1 MSKRITN
8 EDKQQRPK
16 RISWLREQ
24 YPRVLALFFVLAIT
38 IGIFLFRERITM
50 LGNYGYLGAFLISL
64 ICNATIILPV
74 PGLLILLA
82 LGSTL
87 NPVAIGLAGGIG
99 AALGELSS
107 YLAGYSGRVGIES
120 QRLYPQ
126 VESWMRRNGSV
137 TIFIFTLLPF
147 FPFDLAGIAAGA
159 LRFPLWKFFLICWS
173 GRTLAYILV
182 ISLGWEVVLRFLT

>member
-1 MSKRITN
+1 MSTSTIN

-16 RISWLREQ
+16 RVSWLREQ
-24 YPRVLALFFVLAIT
+24 YPRMLALLFVLAIT
-38 IGIFLFRERITM
+38 AGIFLFRERIAEFEH
-50 LGNYGYLGAFLISL
+50 YGYLGAFLISL
-64 ICNATIILPV
+64 TCNATIILPA
-74 PGLLILLA
+74 PGLLVLLA

-87 NPVAIGLAGGIG
+87 NPVAVGLAGGVG
-99 AALGELSS
+99 AALGELSG
-107 YLAGYSGRVGIES
+107 YLAGYTGRAAIEN
-120 QRLYPQ
+120 QRLYPR

-182 ISLGWEVVLRFLT
+182 IFLGWEAVLRFLT